1 MDEVGDILTVVGDI
15 VLFLSV
21 SGDIVL
27 PLSSVLGSELFLPGG
42 GRVLY
47 ELSLVIGIDWW
58 FD

>member
-27 PLSSVLGSELFLPGG
+27 PLSSGVDIELFLPGG

-47 ELSLVIGIDWW
+47 ELSLVMGID
-58 FD
+58 